1 MPDANSSTVVPT
13 ESEAKGFADVKDR
26 EAWFTSSP
34 DPWVQIALLEFGGD
48 RTFATTV
55 HRMIVHGERDQQ
67 PVMEAKLMQALGHPN
82 LTPAGR
88 QFICR
93 MLGLIG
99 SSACIPAVAPLLQND
114 ASVDSARMALDFVPD
129 ASINT
134 LYRQALNTASVRAK
148 GGLIGSI
155 AARGDAQSIDAL
167 TAIAVD
173 TSQSREIR
181 AQAERAVEALAK
193 RS

>member
-1 MPDANSSTVVPT
+1 MSDVNPPT
-13 ESEAKGFADVKDR
+13 AAPAESEAKAIADVKDR
-26 EAWFTSSP
+26 ETWFTASP

-67 PVMEAKLMQALGHPN
+67 PAMEAKLIQALAHPN

-99 SSACIPAVAPLLQND
+99 SSACISAVAPLLHND
-114 ASVDSARMALDFVPD
+114 ATIDSARMALDFIPD
-129 ASINT
+129 ASINN
-134 LYRQALNTASVRAK
+134 LYLQALSTASARAK